1 MAPAT
6 ETPDATWWQRLAR
19 ASRLAALLTVLLVLA
34 WPIYAAVGYGLHGVA
49 GIWSATAA
57 GIACWLASLG
67 ALFLAAVTTG
77 RNAVVISVLGGMALR
92 LGIPLVFG
100 ILAKERSAVLA
111 EGDILTMVL
120 AYYLLALPTETWLSL
135 KLVQRSSQQPAAK
148 AV

>member
-19 ASRLAALLTVLLVLA
+19 ASRLAGLLTVILALA
-34 WPIYAAVGYGLHGVA
+34 WPIYAGIGYGLHGAA

-57 GIACWLASLG
+57 GIVCWLAAFG
-67 ALFLAAVTTG
+67 ALLLAALVTG

-111 EGDILTMVL
+111 EGDILSMVL

-135 KLVQRSSQQPAAK
+135 KLVPRSSQQPAAK

>member
-19 ASRLAALLTVLLVLA
+19 ASRLAGLLTAILALA
-34 WPIYAAVGYGLHGVA
+34 WPIYAGVGYGLHGLP

-57 GIACWLASLG
+57 GIVCWLAALG